1 MYVFIY
7 IYTVY
12 VIVEHE
18 MWLLH
23 FIFEGPLFTFF
34 KTAGKDVTLRQNEMM
49 VRERVKK
56 KNDQKLPG
64 RNQKKEKE
72 RAIALIAFED
82 ISDGGGV
89 YNN

>member
-1 MYVFIY
+1 MKCGCCILF
-7 IYTVY
+7 
-12 VIVEHE
+12 
-18 MWLLH
+18 LKD
-23 FIFEGPLFTFF
+23 FLFTFF
-34 KTAGKDVTLRQNEMM
+34 KTAGKDVTLRQNELM

-56 KNDQKLPG
+56 KNDQKFPG

>member
-1 MYVFIY
+1 M
-7 IYTVY
+7 
-12 VIVEHE
+12 
-18 MWLLH
+18 
-23 FIFEGPLFTFF
+23 FTFF

-49 VRERVKK
+49 VRERVKTRS
-56 KNDQKLPG
+56 DLKLPV

-72 RAIALIAFED
+72 RAIALIAYED

>member
-1 MYVFIY
+1 MYLY

-23 FIFEGPLFTFF
+23 FIFEGLFVYFF
-34 KTAGKDVTLRQNEMM
+34 KTAGKDVTLRQNELMTIMM

-56 KNDQKLPG
+56 INDRKLPVRKPG
-64 RNQKKEKE
+64 KGESYSTD
-72 RAIALIAFED
+72 AYED

>member
-1 MYVFIY
+1 MKCGCCILF
-7 IYTVY
+7 
-12 VIVEHE
+12 
-18 MWLLH
+18 LKD
-23 FIFEGPLFTFF
+23 FLFTFF

-49 VRERVKK
+49 VRERVKTRS
-56 KNDQKLPG
+56 DLKLPV

-72 RAIALIAFED
+72 RAIALIAYED

>member
-1 MYVFIY
+1 MYLY

-23 FIFEGPLFTFF
+23 FIFEGLFVYFF
-34 KTAGKDVTLRQNEMM
+34 QNCRKRCYIKAERDDGGESEWSEEKWSKTSCK
-49 VRERVKK
+49 
-56 KNDQKLPG
+56 
-64 RNQKKEKE
+64 KKEKE
-72 RAIALIAFED
+72 RAIALIAYED